1 MSFTYKILEKFVK
14 LIRLKKIFLLPEDK
28 ILNYARR
35 QNQKPSFKISDEEDL
50 YFEDKIFLSQRLII
64 LHSKNK
70 KPGGILYLFGGGY
83 ITNPDKRDLSLAKKI
98 CRETGKDVWFYFY
111 PLCIE
116 NSIVKA
122 YASTVK
128 VYEEMTRT
136 YNEEDKEPLS
146 LIGFSS
152 GASLALG
159 ICLYIN
165 ENKLDIRMPK
175 EIIASSPGGC
185 LCEELDMDRV
195 IKLNEKDIIVDY
207 KYFETAKNIM
217 AKGETVPDYMLYPF
231 RGDFKDFPM
240 TYLYYGSR
248 EVLYAFAPLFEK
260 ALKNYGVKYKII
272 VGEGLC
278 HCYPLLSIFKE
289 GREAQEE
296 IIKILK

>member
-14 LIRLKKIFLLPEDK
+14 LIRIKKIFLLPEDK

-35 QNQKPSFKISDEEDL
+35 QNQKPSFKVLDEEDL

-70 KPGGILYLFGGGY
+70 KPGAILYLFGGGY
-83 ITNPDKRDLSLAKKI
+83 ITHPDKRDLSLAKKI

-116 NSIVKA
+116 NSIVKT

-128 VYEEMTRT
+128 VYEEMTRA

-165 ENKLDIRMPK
+165 ENKLDIRMPR

-195 IKLNEKDIIVDY
+195 RKLNEKDIIVDY

-217 AKGETVPDYMLYPF
+217 TKGETVPDYMLYPF
-231 RGDFKDFPM
+231 RGNFKDFPM

-248 EVLYAFAPLFEK
+248 EVIYAFAPLFEK

-289 GREAQEE
+289 GRDAQEE

>member
-1 MSFTYKILEKFVK
+1 MSFTYKILEKLVR
-14 LIRLKKIFLLPEDK
+14 LIRLKKIFLLPEEK

-35 QNQKPSFKISDEEDL
+35 QNQKPSFKVLDEEDL
-50 YFEDKIFLSQRLII
+50 YFEDKTFLSQRLII

-70 KPGGILYLFGGGY
+70 KPGAILYLFGGGY

-116 NSIVKA
+116 NSIVKT

-128 VYEEMTRT
+128 VYEEMTKT

-165 ENKLDIRMPK
+165 ENKLDIRMPR

-195 IKLNEKDIIVDY
+195 KKLNDKDIIVDY

-217 AKGETVPDYMLYPF
+217 TKGEAVPDYMLYPF
-231 RGDFKDFPM
+231 RGNFKNSPM
-240 TYLYYGSR
+240 TYLYYGSS
-248 EVLYAFAPLFEK
+248 EVIYAFAPLFEK
-260 ALKNYGVKYKII
+260 ALKNYGIKYKII

-278 HCYPLLSIFKE
+278 HCYPLLSIFPE
-289 GREAQEE
+289 GKEAQEE

>member
-1 MSFTYKILEKFVK
+1 MKRIFILKIKHFCPK
-14 LIRLKKIFLLPEDK
+14 D
-28 ILNYARR
+28 
-35 QNQKPSFKISDEEDL
+35 
-50 YFEDKIFLSQRLII
+50 
-64 LHSKNK
+64 
-70 KPGGILYLFGGGY
+70 LFGGGY

-116 NSIVKA
+116 NSIVKT

-128 VYEEMTRT
+128 VYEEMTKT

-165 ENKLDIRMPK
+165 ENKLDIRMPR

-185 LCEELDMDRV
+185 LCDELDMDRV
-195 IKLNEKDIIVDY
+195 RKLNEKDIIVDY

-217 AKGETVPDYMLYPF
+217 TKGEDVPDYMLYPF
-231 RGDFKDFPM
+231 RGNFKDFPM

-248 EVLYAFAPLFEK
+248 EVIYAFAPLFEK
-260 ALKNYGVKYKII
+260 ALKNYGIKYKII

-289 GREAQEE
+289 GRDAQEE

>member
-1 MSFTYKILEKFVK
+1 MSLTYKILEKFVK

-35 QNQKPSFKISDEEDL
+35 QNQKPSFKVLDEEDL

-70 KPGGILYLFGGGY
+70 KAGAILYLFGGGY

-116 NSIVKA
+116 NSIVKT

-185 LCEELDMDRV
+185 LCEELDMDNLK
-195 IKLNEKDIIVDY
+195 KLNEKDIIVDY

-217 AKGETVPDYMLYPF
+217 TKGKAVPDYMLYPF
-231 RGDFKDFPM
+231 RGNFKNFPM

-248 EVLYAFAPLFEK
+248 EVIYAFAPLFEK
-260 ALKNYGVKYKII
+260 ALKNYGIKYKII

>member
-1 MSFTYKILEKFVK
+1 MSLTYKILEKLLK
-14 LIRLKKIFLLPEDK
+14 LIRLKKIFLLPEDT
-28 ILNYARR
+28 ILNYARK
-35 QNQKPSFKISDEEDL
+35 QNKKPSFKIQNEKDL
-50 YFEDKIFLSQRLII
+50 YFEDKTFLSQRLII

-70 KPGGILYLFGGGY
+70 RPGAILYLFGGGY

-98 CRETGKDVWFYFY
+98 CRKTGKDVYFYFY

-116 NSIVKA
+116 NSIVKT

-128 VYEEMTRT
+128 LYEEMTKI
-136 YNEEDKEPLS
+136 YDKEPLS
-146 LIGFSS
+146 VIGFSS

-165 ENKLDIRMPK
+165 ANKLNLKMPR
-175 EIIASSPGGC
+175 EIIASSAGGC
-185 LCEELDMDRV
+185 LCDELDMDRV
-195 IKLNEKDIIVDY
+195 RKLNEKDIIVDY

-217 AKGETVPDYMLYPF
+217 TKDEDVPDYMLYPF
-231 RGDFKDFPM
+231 RGNFKNFPM
-240 TYLYYGSR
+240 TYLYYGSS
-248 EVLYAFAPLFEK
+248 EVIYAFAPLFEA
-260 ALKNYGVKYKII
+260 ALKNYGINYKLI

-289 GREAQEE
+289 GKEAQEE

>member
-14 LIRLKKIFLLPEDK
+14 LIRIKKIFLLPEDK

-35 QNQKPSFKISDEEDL
+35 QNQKPSFKVLDEEDL

-70 KPGGILYLFGGGY
+70 KPGAILYLFGGGY

-116 NSIVKA
+116 NSIVKT

-128 VYEEMTRT
+128 VYEEMTRA

-165 ENKLDIRMPK
+165 ENKLDIRMPR

-195 IKLNEKDIIVDY
+195 RKLNEKDIIVDY

-217 AKGETVPDYMLYPF
+217 TKGETVPDYMLYPF
-231 RGDFKDFPM
+231 RGNFKDFPM

-248 EVLYAFAPLFEK
+248 EVIYAFAPLFEK

>member
-28 ILNYARR
+28 ILNYARK
-35 QNQKPSFKISDEEDL
+35 QNQKPSFKILDEEDL
-50 YFEDKIFLSQRLII
+50 YFEDKTFLSQRLII

-70 KPGGILYLFGGGY
+70 KPGAILYLFGGGY

-116 NSIVKA
+116 NSIVKT

-128 VYEEMTRT
+128 VYEEMTKT

-165 ENKLDIRMPK
+165 ENKLDIRIPR

-195 IKLNEKDIIVDY
+195 KKLNEKDIIVDY

-217 AKGETVPDYMLYPF
+217 TKGETVPDYMLYPF
-231 RGDFKDFPM
+231 RGNFKNFPM

-248 EVLYAFAPLFEK
+248 EVIYAFAPLFEK
-260 ALKNYGVKYKII
+260 ALKNYGIKYRII

-289 GREAQEE
+289 GRDAQEE

>member
-14 LIRLKKIFLLPEDK
+14 LIRFKKIFLLPKDK

-35 QNQKPSFKISDEEDL
+35 QNQKPSFKIPNEEGL
-50 YFEDKIFLSQRLII
+50 YFEDKVFLSQRLII

-70 KPGGILYLFGGGY
+70 NLGAILFLFGGGY

-111 PLCIE
+111 PLCIN
-116 NSIVKA
+116 NSIVKT
-122 YASTVK
+122 YSSTVK
-128 VYEEMTRT
+128 VYEEMTKI
-136 YNEEDKEPLS
+136 YDKEPLS
-146 LIGFSS
+146 ILGFSS
-152 GASLALG
+152 GASLGLG
-159 ICLYIN
+159 ILLYIN
-165 ENKLDIRMPK
+165 ENKLDIRMPR

-185 LCEELDMDRV
+185 LSDEINIDKLK
-195 IKLNEKDIIVDY
+195 KLNEKDILVDY
-207 KYFETAKNIM
+207 KYFETAKKIM
-217 AKGETVPDYMLYPF
+217 TMEEVVPDYMLYPY
-231 RGDFKDFPM
+231 RGDFKNFPM
-240 TYLYYGSR
+240 TYLYFGSN
-248 EVLYAFAPLFEK
+248 EVIYAFAPLFEK
-260 ALKNYGVKYKII
+260 ALKNYGVKYKLI

>member
-35 QNQKPSFKISDEEDL
+35 QNQKPSFELKDEDDIYYEDRT
-50 YFEDKIFLSQRLII
+50 FLSQRLII

-70 KPGGILYLFGGGY
+70 SPGAILYLFGGGY

-116 NSIVKA
+116 NSIVKT

-128 VYEEMTRT
+128 VYEEMTKT

-159 ICLYIN
+159 ICLYVN
-165 ENKLDIRMPK
+165 ENKLDIRMPR

-195 IKLNEKDIIVDY
+195 KKLYEKDIIVDY

-217 AKGETVPDYMLYPF
+217 TKGETVPDYMLYPF
-231 RGDFKDFPM
+231 RGNFKNFPM
-240 TYLYYGSR
+240 TYLYFGSR
-248 EVLYAFAPLFEK
+248 EVIYAFAPLFEK

-289 GREAQEE
+289 GRDAQEE

>member
-14 LIRLKKIFLLPEDK
+14 LIRIKKIFLLPEDK

-35 QNQKPSFKISDEEDL
+35 QNQKPSFKVLDEEDL

-70 KPGGILYLFGGGY
+70 RSGAILYLFGGGY
-83 ITNPDKRDLSLAKKI
+83 ITNPDKRDLNLAKKI

-116 NSIVKA
+116 NSIVKT

-128 VYEEMTRT
+128 VYEEMTKT
-136 YNEEDKEPLS
+136 YNEEDKEPLY

-165 ENKLDIRMPK
+165 ENKLDIRMPR

-195 IKLNEKDIIVDY
+195 RKLNEKDIIVDY

-217 AKGETVPDYMLYPF
+217 TKGKAVPDYMLYPF
-231 RGDFKDFPM
+231 RGNFKDFPM

-248 EVLYAFAPLFEK
+248 EVIYAFAPLFEK

>member
-14 LIRLKKIFLLPEDK
+14 LIRLKKIFLLPEDQ

-35 QNQKPSFKISDEEDL
+35 QNQKPSFKVLDEEDL

-70 KPGGILYLFGGGY
+70 RPGAILYLFGGGY

-116 NSIVKA
+116 NSIVRT

-128 VYEEMTRT
+128 IYEEMTKT
-136 YNEEDKEPLS
+136 YNKEPLS

-165 ENKLDIRMPK
+165 DNKLDIRMPR

-195 IKLNEKDIIVDY
+195 RKLNEKDIIVDY

-217 AKGETVPDYMLYPF
+217 TKDEDVPDYMLYPF
-231 RGDFKDFPM
+231 KGDFENFPM
-240 TYLYYGSR
+240 TYLYFGSR
-248 EVLYAFAPLFEK
+248 EVIYAFAPLFEK

>member
-1 MSFTYKILEKFVK
+1 MSFTYKILEKLVR
-14 LIRLKKIFLLPEDK
+14 LIRLKKIFLLPEEK

-70 KPGGILYLFGGGY
+70 RPGAILYLFGGGY

-116 NSIVKA
+116 NSIVKT

-128 VYEEMTRT
+128 VYEEMTKT

-165 ENKLDIRMPK
+165 ENKLDIRMPR

-195 IKLNEKDIIVDY
+195 KKLNEKDIIVDY

-217 AKGETVPDYMLYPF
+217 TKGETVPDYMLYPF
-231 RGDFKDFPM
+231 RGNFKNFPM

-248 EVLYAFAPLFEK
+248 EVIYAFAPLFEK

-278 HCYPLLSIFKE
+278 HCYPLLSIFPE
-289 GREAQEE
+289 GKEAQEE

>member
-14 LIRLKKIFLLPEDK
+14 LIRFKKIFLLPKDK

-35 QNQKPSFKISDEEDL
+35 QNQKPSFKIPNEEGL
-50 YFEDKIFLSQRLII
+50 YFEDKVFLSQRLII

-70 KPGGILYLFGGGY
+70 NPGAILFLFGGGY

-111 PLCIE
+111 PLCIN
-116 NSIVKA
+116 NSIVKT
-122 YASTVK
+122 YSSTVK
-128 VYEEMTRT
+128 VYEEMTKI
-136 YNEEDKEPLS
+136 YDKEDKEPLS
-146 LIGFSS
+146 ILGFSS
-152 GASLALG
+152 GASLGLG
-159 ICLYIN
+159 ILLYIN
-165 ENKLDIRMPK
+165 ENKLDIRMPR

-185 LCEELDMDRV
+185 LSDEINIDKLK
-195 IKLNEKDIIVDY
+195 KLNEKDILVDY
-207 KYFETAKNIM
+207 KYFETAKEIM
-217 AKGETVPDYMLYPF
+217 AMEEVVPDYMLYPY
-231 RGDFKDFPM
+231 RGDFKNFPM
-240 TYLYYGSR
+240 TFLYYGSN
-248 EVLYAFAPLFEK
+248 EVIYAFAPLFEK
-260 ALKNYGVKYKII
+260 ALKNYGVTYKLV

>member
-14 LIRLKKIFLLPEDK
+14 LIRFKKIFLLPKDK

-35 QNQKPSFKISDEEDL
+35 QNQKPSFKIPNEEGL
-50 YFEDKIFLSQRLII
+50 YFEDKVFLSQRLII

-70 KPGGILYLFGGGY
+70 NLGAILFLFGGGY

-111 PLCIE
+111 PLCIN
-116 NSIVKA
+116 NSIVKT

-128 VYEEMTRT
+128 LYEEMTKI
-136 YNEEDKEPLS
+136 YDKESLS
-146 LIGFSS
+146 VIGFSS

-159 ICLYIN
+159 IFLYIN
-165 ENKLDIRMPK
+165 ENNLDIRMPR
-175 EIIASSPGGC
+175 EIIASSAGGC
-185 LCEELDMDRV
+185 LCDELDMDTLK
-195 IKLNEKDIIVDY
+195 KLNEKDIIVDY

-217 AKGETVPDYMLYPF
+217 TKDEDVPDYMLYPF
-231 RGDFKDFPM
+231 RGNFKNFPM
-240 TYLYYGSR
+240 TYLYYGSN
-248 EVLYAFAPLFEK
+248 EVIYAFAPLFEK
-260 ALKNYGVKYKII
+260 ALKIYGVKYKL
-272 VGEGLC
+272 VMGEGLC

-289 GREAQEE
+289 GRAAQEE

>member
-35 QNQKPSFKISDEEDL
+35 QNQKPSFKVLDEEDL

-70 KPGGILYLFGGGY
+70 KPGAILYLFGGGY
-83 ITNPDKRDLSLAKKI
+83 ITNPDKRDLNLAKKI
-98 CRETGKDVWFYFY
+98 CRETGRDVWFYFY

-165 ENKLDIRMPK
+165 ENKLDIRMPR

-185 LCEELDMDRV
+185 LCDDLDMDRV
-195 IKLNEKDIIVDY
+195 KKLNEKDIIVDY

-231 RGDFKDFPM
+231 RGNFKDFPM

-248 EVLYAFAPLFEK
+248 EVIYAFAPLFEK

-289 GREAQEE
+289 GRDAQEE

>member
-35 QNQKPSFKISDEEDL
+35 QNQKPSFKVLDEEDL

-70 KPGGILYLFGGGY
+70 KPGAILYLFGGGY
-83 ITNPDKRDLSLAKKI
+83 ITNPDKRDLTLAKKI

-116 NSIVKA
+116 NSIVKT

-128 VYEEMTRT
+128 VYEEMTKT

-165 ENKLDIRMPK
+165 ENKLDIRMPR

-185 LCEELDMDRV
+185 LCDELDMDRV
-195 IKLNEKDIIVDY
+195 RKLNEKDIIVDY

-217 AKGETVPDYMLYPF
+217 TKGETVPDYMLYPF
-231 RGDFKDFPM
+231 RGNFKNFPM

-248 EVLYAFAPLFEK
+248 EVIYAFAPLFEK
-260 ALKNYGVKYKII
+260 ALKNYGIKYKII

>member
-70 KPGGILYLFGGGY
+70 RPGAILYLFGGGY

-116 NSIVKA
+116 NSIVKT

-128 VYEEMTRT
+128 VYEEMTKT

-165 ENKLDIRMPK
+165 ENKLDIRIPR

-185 LCEELDMDRV
+185 LCEELDMDKLK
-195 IKLNEKDIIVDY
+195 KLNEKDIIVDY

-217 AKGETVPDYMLYPF
+217 TKGETVPDYMLYPF
-231 RGDFKDFPM
+231 RGNFKNFPM
-240 TYLYYGSR
+240 TYLYFGSR
-248 EVLYAFAPLFEK
+248 EVIYAFAPLFEK

-272 VGEGLC
+272 VGDGLC

>member
-35 QNQKPSFKISDEEDL
+35 QNQKPSFELKDEDDIYYEDRT
-50 YFEDKIFLSQRLII
+50 FLSQRLIVI
-64 LHSKNK
+64 HSKNK
-70 KPGGILYLFGGGY
+70 KPGAILYLFGGGY

-116 NSIVKA
+116 NSIVKT

-128 VYEEMTRT
+128 VYEEMTKT

-165 ENKLDIRMPK
+165 ENKLDIRMPR

-195 IKLNEKDIIVDY
+195 KKLNEKDIIVDY

-217 AKGETVPDYMLYPF
+217 TKGETVPDYMLYPF
-231 RGDFKDFPM
+231 RGNFKDFPM

-248 EVLYAFAPLFEK
+248 EVIYAFAPLFEK

-272 VGEGLC
+272 VGQGLC

>member
-14 LIRLKKIFLLPEDK
+14 LIGLKKIFLLPEDK
-28 ILNYARR
+28 ILNYARK
-35 QNQKPSFKISDEEDL
+35 QNQKPSFKVFDEEDL

-70 KPGGILYLFGGGY
+70 KAGAILYLFGGGY
-83 ITNPDKRDLSLAKKI
+83 ITNPDKRDLNLAKKI

-116 NSIVKA
+116 NSIVKT

-185 LCEELDMDRV
+185 LCEELDMDNLK
-195 IKLNEKDIIVDY
+195 KLNEKDIIVDY

-217 AKGETVPDYMLYPF
+217 TKGKAVPDYMLYPF
-231 RGDFKDFPM
+231 RGNFKDFPM
-240 TYLYYGSR
+240 TYLYFGSR
-248 EVLYAFAPLFEK
+248 EVIYAIAPLFEK
-260 ALKNYGVKYKII
+260 ALKNYGIKYKII

-289 GREAQEE
+289 GKDTQEE

>member
-28 ILNYARR
+28 ILNYARK
-35 QNQKPSFKISDEEDL
+35 QNQKPSFKILDEEDL

-70 KPGGILYLFGGGY
+70 KAGAILYLFGGGY
-83 ITNPDKRDLSLAKKI
+83 ITNPDKRDLNLAKKI

-116 NSIVKA
+116 NSIVKT

-185 LCEELDMDRV
+185 LCDELDMDRV
-195 IKLNEKDIIVDY
+195 KELNEKDIIVDY

-217 AKGETVPDYMLYPF
+217 AKGETVPDFMLYPF
-231 RGDFKDFPM
+231 RGDFKNFPM
-240 TYLYYGSR
+240 TYLYFGSR
-248 EVLYAFAPLFEK
+248 EVIYAFAPLFEK

-289 GREAQEE
+289 GKDAQEE

>member
-28 ILNYARR
+28 IVNYARR
-35 QNQKPSFKISDEEDL
+35 QNQKPSFKILDEEDL
-50 YFEDKIFLSQRLII
+50 YFEDKTFLSQRLII

-70 KPGGILYLFGGGY
+70 KPGAILYLFGGGY

-116 NSIVKA
+116 NSIVKT

-128 VYEEMTRT
+128 VYEEMTKT

-165 ENKLDIRMPK
+165 ENKLDMRMPR

-195 IKLNEKDIIVDY
+195 KKLNEKDIIVDY

-217 AKGETVPDYMLYPF
+217 TKGETVPDYMLYPF
-231 RGDFKDFPM
+231 RGNFKNFPM
-240 TYLYYGSR
+240 TYLYYGSS
-248 EVLYAFAPLFEK
+248 EVIYAFAPLFEK

-289 GREAQEE
+289 GRDAQEE

>member
-14 LIRLKKIFLLPEDK
+14 LIRFKKIFLLPKDK

-35 QNQKPSFKISDEEDL
+35 QNQKPSFKIPNEEGL
-50 YFEDKIFLSQRLII
+50 YFEDKVFLSQRLII

-70 KPGGILYLFGGGY
+70 NLGAILFLFGGGY

-98 CRETGKDVWFYFY
+98 CRKTGKDVYFYFY

-116 NSIVKA
+116 NSIVKT

-128 VYEEMTRT
+128 LYEEMTKI
-136 YNEEDKEPLS
+136 YDKESLS
-146 LIGFSS
+146 VIGFSS

-159 ICLYIN
+159 IFLYIN
-165 ENKLDIRMPK
+165 ENNLDIRMPR

-185 LCEELDMDRV
+185 LSDEINIDKLK
-195 IKLNEKDIIVDY
+195 KLNEKDILVDY
-207 KYFETAKNIM
+207 KYFETAKEIM
-217 AKGETVPDYMLYPF
+217 TMEEVVPDYMLYPY
-231 RGDFKDFPM
+231 RGDFKNFPM
-240 TYLYYGSR
+240 TFLYYGSN
-248 EVLYAFAPLFEK
+248 EVIYAFAPLFEK
-260 ALKNYGVKYKII
+260 ALKNYGVTYKLV

>member
-35 QNQKPSFKISDEEDL
+35 QNQKPSFKVLDEEDL

-70 KPGGILYLFGGGY
+70 SPGAILYLFGGGY
-83 ITNPDKRDLSLAKKI
+83 ITNPDKRDLNLAKKI

-116 NSIVKA
+116 NSIVKT

-128 VYEEMTRT
+128 VYEEMTKT
-136 YNEEDKEPLS
+136 YNEENKEPLS

-165 ENKLDIRMPK
+165 ENKLDIRMPR

-195 IKLNEKDIIVDY
+195 RKLNEKDIIVDY

-217 AKGETVPDYMLYPF
+217 TKGEAVPDYMLYPF
-231 RGDFKDFPM
+231 RGNFKNFPM
-240 TYLYYGSR
+240 TYLYFGSR
-248 EVLYAFAPLFEK
+248 EVIYAFAPLFEK

>member
-35 QNQKPSFKISDEEDL
+35 QNQKPSFKVLDEEDL

-70 KPGGILYLFGGGY
+70 SPGAILYLFGGGY

-116 NSIVKA
+116 NSIVKT

-128 VYEEMTRT
+128 VYEEMTKT

-159 ICLYIN
+159 ICLYVN
-165 ENKLDIRMPK
+165 ENKLDIRMPR

-185 LCEELDMDRV
+185 LCDELDMDNLK
-195 IKLNEKDIIVDY
+195 KLNEKDIIVDY

-217 AKGETVPDYMLYPF
+217 TKGETVPDYMLYPF
-231 RGDFKDFPM
+231 RGNFKNFPM

-248 EVLYAFAPLFEK
+248 EVIYAFTPLFEK

-289 GREAQEE
+289 GRDAQEE

>member
-35 QNQKPSFKISDEEDL
+35 QNQKPSFKVLDEEDL
-50 YFEDKIFLSQRLII
+50 YFEDKTFLSQRLII

-70 KPGGILYLFGGGY
+70 KPGAILYLFGGGY

-116 NSIVKA
+116 NSIVKT

-128 VYEEMTRT
+128 VYEEMTKT

-165 ENKLDIRMPK
+165 ENKLDIRMPR

-185 LCEELDMDRV
+185 LCDELDMDRV
-195 IKLNEKDIIVDY
+195 RKLNEKDIIVDY

-217 AKGETVPDYMLYPF
+217 TKDEDVPDYMLYPF
-231 RGDFKDFPM
+231 RGNFKNFPM
-240 TYLYYGSR
+240 TYLYYGSY
-248 EVLYAFAPLFEK
+248 EVIYAFAPLFEA
-260 ALKNYGVKYKII
+260 ALKNYGINYKLI

-289 GREAQEE
+289 GKVAQEE
-296 IIKILK
+296 IINILK

>member
-35 QNQKPSFKISDEEDL
+35 QNQKPSFELKDEDDIYYEDRT
-50 YFEDKIFLSQRLII
+50 FLSQRLII

-70 KPGGILYLFGGGY
+70 SPGAILYLFGGGY

-116 NSIVKA
+116 NSIVKT

-128 VYEEMTRT
+128 VYEEMTKT

-159 ICLYIN
+159 ICLYVN
-165 ENKLDIRMPK
+165 ENKLDIRMPR

-195 IKLNEKDIIVDY
+195 KKLNEKDIIVDY

-217 AKGETVPDYMLYPF
+217 TKGETVPDYMLYPF
-231 RGDFKDFPM
+231 RGNFKNFPM
-240 TYLYYGSR
+240 TYLYFGSR
-248 EVLYAFAPLFEK
+248 EVIYAFAPLFEK

-289 GREAQEE
+289 GRDAQEE